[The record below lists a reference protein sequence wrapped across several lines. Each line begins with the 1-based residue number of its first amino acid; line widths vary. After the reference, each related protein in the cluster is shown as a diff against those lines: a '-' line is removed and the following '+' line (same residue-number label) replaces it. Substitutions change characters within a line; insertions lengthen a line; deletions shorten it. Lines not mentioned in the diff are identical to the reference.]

1 MSKGNP
7 SPSRIR
13 IQVWIGFHRV
23 YTVITCMVYRNPSCS
38 RTAWHPAGQRGLP
51 TSLDLIWSNPTIGSF
66 PRMLGTQGIRPHARP
81 RSLVRVPLGL
91 VGGCPKSGP
100 ICGPDLETPYPAP
113 RARVVGV
120 LGGQGGVPAV
130 GNSSRSATQVR
141 VWEGAYFPI

>member
-38 RTAWHPAGQRGLP
+38 RTTWHPAGQQGLP

-66 PRMLGTQGIRPHARP
+66 PRMLGTQGIRPHAIP
-81 RSLVRVPLGL
+81 RSLVQVILGL
-91 VGGCPKSGP
+91 VGGCPKTGP
-100 ICGPDLETPYPAP
+100 IYGPDLETIYPAP
-113 RARVVGV
+113 RARVGGTFRQPRRSPNRGKLLQVGH
-120 LGGQGGVPAV
+120 PC
-130 GNSSRSATQVR
+130 
-141 VWEGAYFPI
+141 